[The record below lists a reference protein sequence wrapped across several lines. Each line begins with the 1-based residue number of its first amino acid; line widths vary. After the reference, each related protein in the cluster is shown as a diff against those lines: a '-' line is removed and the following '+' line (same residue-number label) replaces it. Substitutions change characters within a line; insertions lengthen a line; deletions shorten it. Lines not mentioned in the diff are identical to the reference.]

1 MVGCGSRPACSSYH
15 AEMMLRAVAL
25 VPVTLGFAFA
35 GCESAPTVQSGVAA
49 PTASASVG
57 APAAAALEPLAFMTG
72 AWVLSQANGAIIEEH
87 WMPARGNAMLGSF
100 RRILGN
106 GVTPFYEFTQIVAEK
121 DGVVLRQIHVHA
133 DFDTDPKRAKPM
145 QLRLESCSPGRAT
158 FVPAGSG
165 ANAGAL
171 ARVTYSS
178 PAAGE
183 LLLVVEPRAE
193 EGKPADPPLEFR
205 MRRVG

>member
-1 MVGCGSRPACSSYH
+1 MNF
-15 AEMMLRAVAL
+15 RAVASVSVAL
-25 VPVTLGFAFA
+25 ASGLA
-35 GCESAPTVQSGVAA
+35 GCDSAPAVQSRDPA
-49 PTASASVG
+49 PAVPATVG
-57 APAAAALEPLAFMTG
+57 APAAAVLEPLAFMTG
-72 AWVLSQANGAIIEEH
+72 AWVLPQANGAIIEEH

-145 QLRLESCSPGRAT
+145 ELRLESCSPGRAT
-158 FVPAGSG
+158 FVPAASG

-193 EGKPADPPLEFR
+193 EGKPADPPLQFR